1 MATQT
6 PNYGLSKPAGT
17 DPVDISV
24 LNGNADIID
33 TALHGLDTGKQPK
46 ETGKGLSTNDY
57 TNADKAAVDD
67 WKNGYIYQTAS
78 GTSTKTITLDPSS
91 AYFVFITF
99 GSWANF
105 YFLNS
110 TTTRAYIKQIVDQM
124 SGDITTSYDG
134 LSATFTS
141 TAGNAFTLF
150 ARKLN

>member
-1 MATQT
+1 MA
-6 PNYGLSKPAGT
+6 NLSYTA
-17 DPVDISV
+17 SE
-24 LNGNADIID
+24 ID
-33 TALHGLDTGKQPK
+33 ALLAAIPGKQDK

-67 WKNGYIYQTAS
+67 WKNGYIYQTAA
-78 GTSTKTITLDPSS
+78 GTSSKTITLDKSS

-134 LSATFTS
+134 LSATFQS

>member
-33 TALHGLDTGKQPK
+33 TALHGLDTGKVDK

-57 TNADKAAVDD
+57 TAADKVAVDD

-91 AYFVFITF
+91 AYLVIITF
-99 GSWANF
+99 GSYANF

-110 TTTRAYIKQIVDQM
+110 TTTRAYIKEITDQM
-124 SGDITTSYDG
+124 SADITTSYDG
-134 LSATFTS
+134 LAATFTS